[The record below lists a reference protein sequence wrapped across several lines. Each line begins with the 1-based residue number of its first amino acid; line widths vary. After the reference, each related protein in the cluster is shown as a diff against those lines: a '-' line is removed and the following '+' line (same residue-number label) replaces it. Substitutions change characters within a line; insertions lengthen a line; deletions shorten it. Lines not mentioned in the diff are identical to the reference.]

1 MSNVQDINSAFAHAI
16 KDPKWIA
23 NHGYDADL
31 GSLVR
36 ENVSGLGEGA
46 LAILVPATA
55 IASLTVGVNLLI
67 DAATQGGKG

>member
-1 MSNVQDINSAFAHAI
+1 M
-16 KDPKWIA
+16 
-23 NHGYDADL
+23 
-31 GSLVR
+31 R